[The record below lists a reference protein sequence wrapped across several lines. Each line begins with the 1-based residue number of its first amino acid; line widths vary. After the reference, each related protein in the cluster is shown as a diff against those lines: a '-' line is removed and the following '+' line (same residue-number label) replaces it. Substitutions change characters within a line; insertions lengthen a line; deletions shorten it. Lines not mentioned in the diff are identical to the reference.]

1 MSAITSFS
9 WPGNIRELQNFI
21 ERSVILSR
29 DDTLAAPISELGGAM
44 GQRDISSGTLHGMER
59 EMILNV
65 LRAAGGKLSGAGG
78 AAERLGLKRT
88 TLQRKMERLGI
99 VKSDYASTASQ

>member
-1 MSAITSFS
+1 M
-9 WPGNIRELQNFI
+9 RELQNFI

-29 DDTLAAPISELGGAM
+29 DETLAAPISELDGALVPVE
-44 GQRDISSGTLHGMER
+44 SPANTVHGMER
-59 EMILNV
+59 EIILNV
-65 LRAAGGKLSGAGG
+65 LRAAGGKVSGPGG

-99 VKSDYASTASQ
+99 LKSDYA

>member
-1 MSAITSFS
+1 MNAITSFS
-9 WPGNIRELQNFI
+9 WPGNIRELQNFV

-29 DDTLAAPISELGGAM
+29 DETLAAPISELDGALVPPEVAAN
-44 GQRDISSGTLHGMER
+44 TLHGMER

-65 LRAAGGKLSGAGG
+65 LRTVGGKISGSGG

-88 TLQRKMERLGI
+88 TLQRKMERLGNL
-99 VKSDYASTASQ
+99 KSDYA